1 METIKILKITCT
13 SSVQFFFQTHS
24 KVVYHYINRR
34 VAKHTDPTDIAITYV
49 CIVRRKRTIQTRKS
63 NTQGR
68 RDQENEC
75 YDPGKLDRVEA
86 LQQYCAQW
94 SIGANPSVELVLRQ
108 ILEQVMSGK
117 LEAGF
122 EICGHSDPGKLEAG
136 FEV

>member
-1 METIKILKITCT
+1 M
-13 SSVQFFFQTHS
+13 
-24 KVVYHYINRR
+24 
-34 VAKHTDPTDIAITYV
+34 
-49 CIVRRKRTIQTRKS
+49 TIQPRKS

-75 YDPGKLDRVEA
+75 YDPGKLDCVEA

-122 EICGHSDPGKLEAG
+122 EIGGHSDPGKLEAG
-136 FEV
+136 FEPTDHSVCMNRTRAGEDNIREEAKLA

>member
-1 METIKILKITCT
+1 M
-13 SSVQFFFQTHS
+13 
-24 KVVYHYINRR
+24 
-34 VAKHTDPTDIAITYV
+34 

-122 EICGHSDPGKLEAG
+122 EIGGHSDPGKLEVG
-136 FEV
+136 FEPTDHSGCMNRTRAGEDNIREEAKLA